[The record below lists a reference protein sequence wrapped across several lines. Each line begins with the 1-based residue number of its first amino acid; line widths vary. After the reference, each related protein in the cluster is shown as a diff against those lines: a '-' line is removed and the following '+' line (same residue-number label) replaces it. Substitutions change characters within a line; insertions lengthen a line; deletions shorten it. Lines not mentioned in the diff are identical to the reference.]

1 MRNQVFKKLFSVLLA
16 LIMVAGLLPAS
27 VLAEGEGNA
36 DSTPAPTEAVQPTES
51 AEPTAPTETET
62 PEVTEVPEPTPEN
75 PAATVEPTQG
85 EPTAEPTDEGIM
97 PANVMPVQANVELQY
112 RIVHLDCGREYFT
125 KDWIIA
131 LINEMADAGYNQL
144 QLAFGNGGF
153 RFYLND
159 MAIGSHSS
167 DEVKNALEAGNAHY
181 NTYGDDENGP
191 NNQEWIT
198 YNPSKN
204 ALTETEMNAIIAHA
218 QSKGIEIVPMLNTPG
233 HMHAVLAAMSELGI
247 SGDLQVSGKPGCLNL
262 ENKAAVSF
270 TKELVNKYVKYFA
283 DNGCNFF
290 NAAMDEYSSWENVF
304 YNYANDII
312 SIITGN
318 NMTPRMFN
326 DALRSNNTI
335 SNSNVQVCY
344 WFYGNDCY
352 PVGQI
357 TQYQLIN
364 ANHDYYYVSTNENWN
379 LYREGYTFVG
389 EYNEDTWINKAKQF
403 NNNTFNYGRGVGTH
417 VNNPVGS
424 MFCIWCNTPGKNTE
438 TQIAQQIRMILRVI
452 GARMQNSEIY
462 SASNELVEGG
472 FKADGTIN
480 VPTNNKTV
488 GNGSGNTTA
497 DNDTVRVTGPNLAA
511 LTAPEHTG
519 EIAGIEAVE
528 GRIMAYDVTP
538 STADNNKYTG
548 EAEVRIKIPA
558 EWDSSKVNAFI
569 VENDGTVNDI
579 TGKTEDGWYV
589 FTAPHFSVMGIY
601 EKAATTEVGGTIEIV
616 AGSTGVITV
625 PGDVTNSVGEI
636 ADETVAKK
644 VEVKSVQQTGKPI
657 SYSATASASISAYT
671 EPKWP
676 YTSYS
681 ESNLIDGNANTYYW
695 SKNPQTVGAYAQVD
709 LGVAIP
715 FDAVRIIPTN
725 NADAKCTADVE
736 VSADGSSWT
745 TIGNYDG
752 TKITILSNTAGNV
765 RYIKVRITEEK
776 ANWWQL
782 AEIQWGSYANGTFTR
797 MAASGSVTTEGK
809 TETQVTIKGIK
820 VDTTTIEI
828 DGKTYTIKVVDATLA
843 EQVLPINLWITNT
856 GVVPTGW
863 GTSYNSVTREGFT
876 YALDTAHTSGGWET
890 FRAIYELKAT
900 EGSIHSAQGA
910 KLSELIPNT
919 GTAYGY
925 RGGNTPEEYNVD
937 IWKCSYNTPE
947 ERQSTD
953 GWTNSSNKGTEFEY
967 IRYWENKWEYYSA
980 TTGKWIEISEV
991 GAGKDD
997 SAKNQVCVWYR
1008 QVTTVTSEVTTE
1020 IVDWGPIKYAAN
1032 QCLLDFAVKYDG
1044 TAGRIPDSFPVTGK
1058 TIGFDIAPTGNETYY
1073 GTDNGVSYR
1082 TVYGIA
1088 GVETAEYEVYMI
1100 TLTPSNDKHTEYI
1113 NNGSTQSSYKY
1124 KGTEKIAWAKTE
1136 ADANSAELYKMPNV
1150 KYGGEPFLESVK
1162 IYKNQGLLVTYYLRA
1177 KETPDSLTVHYAI
1190 QGSETAF
1197 YEYNIAVDRGTTFDS
1212 GIALDHSQDPYVGGP
1227 LLNGRVTNS
1236 NGETI
1241 TVSSNLA
1248 TLQGLEPQYRY
1259 SKYEIVGF
1267 RKDDKNVW
1275 IYYTFTREHTYVI
1288 DFGLPLKIKFSDF
1301 GVTTDAAI
1309 DTVSLWEKE
1318 IVLENKGLYGTAK
1331 VITESTEGKYVLY
1344 TLDKPLD
1351 KNITIPL
1358 YVKFK
1363 QRVDND
1369 NNKPQR
1375 FTANIIPATNVYY
1388 EDSFAKF
1395 YGSDGTQQTVFNPT
1409 SAGDVA
1415 GTWYV
1420 AKDTSA
1426 DNNANAKQALETL
1439 GQADHNPYG
1448 YDPAYNNCTM
1458 FSMGSARKVTVTS
1471 DMVTNWTDTST
1482 WPTAQFTFKGTGFDI
1497 ISLTDNTSGAIF
1509 VDVYKGNS
1517 NSGEK
1522 EKGHVVN
1529 NYYGYTYSEENGWKI
1544 NNNPNAIYQVPVIKV
1559 SGLTYGEH
1567 TVVIKVCYDKIF
1579 DVADGKK
1586 YSFWLDAVRV
1596 YDPAGNTLD
1605 NDYVKDSEV
1614 KPIYVEVRK
1623 AIIGQSNFTADTS
1636 VLANGAVFIDGKSTG
1651 ATLEEYKNFGPN
1663 HEVYLAKGQAIAFR
1677 IVADK
1682 QPTTVQIGVK
1692 LANGSSGE
1700 LTLSGSNAKF
1710 AAYGD
1715 AGESVKLTLN
1725 TATDMYYALNG
1736 ITWTVENGSQKS
1748 NVIVLTN
1755 TGENSIV
1762 SITNV
1767 KCTYASITENTTNAV
1782 TLAISYDDA
1791 LMAVDAVNNAITPV
1805 EPEPEPEPEP
1815 EKTFEPERFEASWSR
1830 NVMQGRKATLTVKTS
1845 EDVEAITVDGQTI
1858 RSYRTRTERMGFG
1871 RRAKRI
1877 TYREFTYSMVAQ
1889 ESADF
1894 SVTAINAEGTESEA
1908 ITARLTVKTRP
1919 NSMRD
1924 MWDWFKGWF

>member
-51 AEPTAPTETET
+51 AEPTEPTKTET

-112 RIVHLDCGREYFT
+112 RIVHLDCGRKYFS

-131 LINEMADAGYNQL
+131 LMYEAKAAGYNQV
-144 QLAFGNGGF
+144 QLAFGNKGL
-153 RFYLND
+153 RFLLDD
-159 MAIGSHSS
+159 MS
-167 DEVKNALEAGNAHY
+167 V
-181 NTYGDDENGP
+181 NTYEKQAVTDAIKEGNKAY
-191 NNQEWIT
+191 
-198 YNPSKN
+198 YNAGEKN
-204 ALTETEMNAIIAHA
+204 ELTEAEMDEIFVAADKI
-218 QSKGIEIVPMLNTPG
+218 GIEIVPLFNTPF
-233 HMHAVLAAMSELGI
+233 HMEAVITAM
-247 SGDLQVSGKPGCLNL
+247 GKLNITNAYYGRNKACLNL
-262 ENKAAVSF
+262 SNDYATAFVKA
-270 TKELVNKYVKYFA
+270 LMQKYITYFRGKGCKYF
-283 DNGCNFF
+283 NFG
-290 NAAMDEYSSWENVF
+290 ADEYVGGWNDTF
-304 YNYANDII
+304 YNYANDVAKMI
-312 SIITGN
+312 SEAG
-318 NMTPRMFN
+318 MTARAFN
-326 DALRSNNTI
+326 DSFRYNSNTYI
-335 SNSNVQVCY
+335 SNEYLKDVCY
-344 WFYGNDCY
+344 WYTGYSGNLYSGAKTIADSGY
-352 PVGQI
+352 N
-357 TQYQLIN
+357 LIN
-364 ANHDYYYVSTNENWN
+364 TNKDYYYVLDSSKSSEYKLSSGNYNNGNNSWENYAGGFSNTTYNNWN
-379 LYREGYTFVG
+379 TAVGNGNYTA
-389 EYNEDTWINKAKQF
+389 TPA
-403 NNNTFNYGRGVGTH
+403 
-417 VNNPVGS
+417 GS
-424 MFCIWCNTPGKNTE
+424 MFCIWCDEPGQGTE
-438 TQIAQQIRMILRVI
+438 TEVAQQIRMILRVI
-452 GARMQNSEIY
+452 GARMQNKNDY
-462 SASNELVEGG
+462 SASDVLVEGG

-625 PGDVTNSVGEI
+625 PGDVTNNVGEI
-636 ADETVAKK
+636 ENDTVATKVK
-644 VEVKSVQQTGKPI
+644 VEKVQQTGETI
-657 SYSATASASISAYT
+657 SYSATASTDAGVNGNYVV
-671 EPKWP
+671 
-676 YTSYS
+676 
-681 ESNLIDGNANTYYW
+681 SNLIDGKLNTKYY
-695 SKNPQTVGAYAQVD
+695 SGGPQTVGQYVQIDIGA
-709 LGVAIP
+709 AIQ
-715 FDAVRIIPTN
+715 FDAVCVSTPSDMSNQPNDYCTN
-725 NADAKCTADVE
+725 ANVM
-736 VSADGSSWT
+736 VSVDGENWTTLGQYTGSSNNKT
-745 TIGNYDG
+745 QTY
-752 TKITILSNTAGNV
+752 TNTLEKV
-765 RYIKVRITEEK
+765 RYIRVQITTAK
-776 ANWWQL
+776 NNWWQL
-782 AEIQWGSYANGTFTR
+782 AEIQWGSYANGKFTR

-809 TETQVTIKGIK
+809 TETQVTIKGIAAGE
-820 VDTTTIEI
+820 TTIEI
-828 DGKTYTIKVVDATLA
+828 DGKIYTIKVVDATLA

-856 GVVPTGW
+856 GVVPDGW
-863 GTSYNSVTREGFT
+863 GTSYEKVTREGFT

-900 EGSIHSAQGA
+900 EGSIHSEQGA
-910 KLSELIPNT
+910 KLSELIPNK
-919 GTAYGY
+919 GIAYGY
-925 RGGNTPEEYNVD
+925 RGSNTPEEYNVD
-937 IWKCSYNTPE
+937 IWKCSYNASA

-967 IRYWENKWEYYSA
+967 IRYWETKWEYYSA
-980 TTGKWIEISEV
+980 TNGQWIEITNV
-991 GAGKDD
+991 GAGKND
-997 SAKNQVCVWYR
+997 SGKNQVCVWYR

-1020 IVDWGPIKYAAN
+1020 IVDWGPIKYGAN

-1177 KETPDSLTVHYAI
+1177 KETTESLSVHYAI
-1190 QGSETAF
+1190 DGTNVEF
-1197 YEYNIAVDRGTTFDS
+1197 HKYNIIVKANADGTYPTFDENI
-1212 GIALDHSQDPYVGGP
+1212 GLNQTNKKGPLDHGTIV
-1227 LLNGRVTNS
+1227 NS
-1236 NGETI
+1236 NNVTI
-1241 TVSSNLA
+1241 TVSSDLS
-1248 TLQGLEPQYRY
+1248 TLNNLEPQYRY
-1259 SKYEIVGF
+1259 SDYDVERSE
-1267 RKDDKNVW
+1267 RKDPKNVW
-1275 IYYTFTREHTYVI
+1275 IYYTFKREHTYVI

-1301 GVTTDAAI
+1301 GVTDDEAI

-1318 IVLENKGLYGTAK
+1318 KVHENKGLYGTAK
-1331 VITESTEGKYVLY
+1331 VITGSTEGKYVLY

-1395 YGSDGTQQTVFNPT
+1395 TNGSYNGGAIAWED
-1409 SAGDVA
+1409 A
-1415 GTWYV
+1415 GT
-1420 AKDTSA
+1420 KPQETPT
-1426 DNNANAKQALETL
+1426 QALEAL
-1439 GQADHNPYG
+1439 GTKENVYG
-1448 YDPAYNNCTM
+1448 YDPAYQNSTM
-1458 FSMGSARKVTVTS
+1458 FSMGSARKVTVTN
-1471 DMVTNWTDTST
+1471 DMAKDGVV

-1509 VDVYKGNS
+1509 VDVTRKVN
-1517 NSGEK
+1517 GEEVK
-1522 EKGHVVN
+1522 ERSVFVD
-1529 NYYGYTYSEENGWKI
+1529 NYYGYSYENGTWKAEPD
-1544 NNNPNAIYQVPVIKV
+1544 NPNAIYQVPVIKV
-1559 SGLTYGEH
+1559 SGLDYDEH
-1567 TVVIKVCYDKIF
+1567 KVVIKVAYNTFF
-1579 DVADGKK
+1579 DDANAGS

-1605 NDYVKDSEV
+1605 NDYVKDREV

-1623 AIIGQSNFTADTS
+1623 ALIKQGSFTGGNENIA
-1636 VLANGAVFIDGKSTG
+1636 GAVFIDGKADG
-1651 ATLEEYKNFGPN
+1651 ATIDDYKNFGPN
-1663 HEVYLAKGQAIAFR
+1663 HEVYLAGNQAIAFR
-1677 IVADK
+1677 IVANRE
-1682 QPTTVQIGVK
+1682 PATVQIGVK
-1692 LANGSSGE
+1692 LANGSNG
-1700 LTLSGSNAKF
+1700 TLKIGGGNEVKF
-1710 AAYGD
+1710 AAYSNVNASD
-1715 AGESVKLTLN
+1715 TLTLS
-1725 TATDMYYALNG
+1725 TATDMYYALDG
-1736 ITWTVENGSQKS
+1736 ITWTEKNGSQES

-1755 TGENSIV
+1755 TGDNSIV

-1791 LMAVDAVNNAITPV
+1791 LMAVDAVNSAITPV
-1805 EPEPEPEPEP
+1805 EPEPEPEP

-1858 RSYRTRTERMGFG
+1858 RSYRTRTERVGFG

-1889 ESADF
+1889 ETADF

-1919 NSMRD
+1919 NSLRD

>member
-233 HMHAVLAAMSELGI
+233 HMHAVLAAMSKLGI
-247 SGDLQVSGKPGCLNL
+247 SGNLQVSGKPGCLNL
-262 ENKAAVSF
+262 ENTVAVSF
-270 TKELVNKYVKYFA
+270 TKELVSKYVKYFA

-304 YNYANDII
+304 YNYANEII
-312 SIITGN
+312 SIITKY

-326 DALRSNNTI
+326 DALRRNNTI

-344 WFYGNDCY
+344 WFYGNNCY
-352 PVGQI
+352 PVDDI

-403 NNNTFNYGRGVGTH
+403 NNNTFNYGSGVGTT

-452 GARMQNSEIY
+452 GARMQNSDIY
-462 SASNELVEGG
+462 SAPNELVEGG

-511 LTAPEHTG
+511 LKCETTTVTIQGAAEG
-519 EIAGIEAVE
+519 KIA
-528 GRIMAYDVTP
+528 AYDVTP
-538 STADNNKYTG
+538 STADNNKYIG
-548 EAEVRIKIPA
+548 EAEVRIKIP
-558 EWDSSKVNAFI
+558 EGWDKTKVKAFI
-569 VENDGTVNDI
+569 VEDGTAKDI
-579 TGKTEDGWYV
+579 DGTATEDGWYV

-601 EKAATTEVGGTIEIV
+601 EKAATTEVGGTIEITK
-616 AGSTGVITV
+616 GSTGVITV

-636 ADETVAKK
+636 ADKTVAEK
-644 VEVKSVQQTGKPI
+644 VEVKPVQQTGETI
-657 SYSATASASISAYT
+657 SYSATASTDAGVNGNYVV
-671 EPKWP
+671 
-676 YTSYS
+676 
-681 ESNLIDGNANTYYW
+681 SNLIDGELNTKYYSGGSQKVGQHVQIDIGAAIQFDTVLVSTPSDSNMNGYTSDYCTNANVMV
-695 SKNPQTVGAYAQVD
+695 SVD
-709 LGVAIP
+709 GENWTTLGQY
-715 FDAVRIIPTN
+715 T
-725 NADAKCTADVE
+725 
-736 VSADGSSWT
+736 GSSNNKT
-745 TIGNYDG
+745 QTYTNSLE
-752 TKITILSNTAGNV
+752 KV
-765 RYIKVRITEEK
+765 RYIRVQITTAK
-776 ANWWQL
+776 NNWWQL
-782 AEIQWGSYANGTFTR
+782 AEIQWGSYANGKFTR

-809 TETQVTIKGIK
+809 TETQVTIKGIAGGE
-820 VDTTTIEI
+820 TTIKI

-843 EQVLPINLWITNT
+843 QQVLPINLWITNT
-856 GVVPTGW
+856 GVVPDGW
-863 GTSYNSVTREGFT
+863 GTSYNNVTREGFT
-876 YALDTAHTSGGWET
+876 YGLDTQHTNNGWET

-900 EGSIHSAQGA
+900 EDSIHSEQGV
-910 KLSELIPNT
+910 KLSELIPNK
-919 GTAYGY
+919 GKAYGY
-925 RGGNTPEEYNVD
+925 RGSNTPEEYNVD
-937 IWKCSYNTPE
+937 IWKCSYNASA

-967 IRYWENKWEYYSA
+967 IRYWDNKWEYCSA
-980 TTGKWIEISEV
+980 KTGEWTEVGEV

-997 SAKNQVCVWYR
+997 SGKNQVCVWYR

-1044 TAGRIPDSFPVTGK
+1044 TANRIPNSFPVTGK
-1058 TIGFDIAPTGNETYY
+1058 TIGFDIAPIDNVTYY
-1073 GTDNGVSYR
+1073 GTDNGAIYR

-1088 GVETAEYEVYMI
+1088 GVETSNYEVYMI
-1100 TLTPSNDKHTEYI
+1100 TLTPSNDNHSVYI
-1113 NNGSTQSSYKY
+1113 NKNSTLTSYNY
-1124 KGTEKIAWAKTE
+1124 DGTEKIAWAKTE

-1162 IYKNQGLLVTYYLRA
+1162 IYQYQGLLVTYYLRA
-1177 KETPDSLTVHYAI
+1177 KETTDSLTVHYAI
-1190 QGSETAF
+1190 DGTNVEF
-1197 YEYNIAVDRGTTFDS
+1197 HKYNIIVKANADGTYPTFDENI
-1212 GIALDHSQDPYVGGP
+1212 GLNKTNPKGP
-1227 LLNGRVTNS
+1227 LDNGTIVNS
-1236 NGETI
+1236 TDVTI
-1241 TVSSNLA
+1241 TVSSDLS
-1248 TLQGLEPQYRY
+1248 TLNNLEPQYRY
-1259 SKYEIVGF
+1259 SDYDVKRSWRE
-1267 RKDDKNVW
+1267 DDKNVW
-1275 IYYTFTREHTYVI
+1275 IYYTFKREHTYVI

-1301 GVTTDAAI
+1301 GVTNDEAI
-1309 DTVSLWEKE
+1309 GTVSLWEKE
-1318 IVLENKGLYGTAK
+1318 TVLENKGLYGTAK
-1331 VITESTEGKYVLY
+1331 VITGSTEGKYVLY

-1358 YVKFK
+1358 YVKFSQK
-1363 QRVDND
+1363 GDND
-1369 NNKPQR
+1369 KPQL

-1426 DNNANAKQALETL
+1426 DNNANANQALEAL
-1439 GQADHNPYG
+1439 GQENHNPYG
-1448 YDPAYNNCTM
+1448 YDPAYDSCTM

-1471 DMVTNWTDTST
+1471 DMAKDGVV

-1509 VDVYKGNS
+1509 VDVYKG
-1517 NSGEK
+1517 K
-1522 EKGHVVN
+1522 EATGNRFKSYMVD
-1529 NYYGYTYSEENGWKI
+1529 NYYGYKYENGAWVVDK
-1544 NNNPNAIYQVPVIKV
+1544 NASNALYQIPVMRMRDL
-1559 SGLTYGEH
+1559 GGYGEYTAVV
-1567 TVVIKVCYDKIF
+1567 TVFYDRAF
-1579 DVADGKK
+1579 DHADRKS
-1586 YSFWLDAVRV
+1586 YNFWLDAVRV
-1596 YDPAGNTLD
+1596 YDPMGESVNTGNTYGQDGEAYPQYIKLR
-1605 NDYVKDSEV
+1605 SEL
-1614 KPIYVEVRK
+1614 KELNSD
-1623 AIIGQSNFTADTS
+1623 GTAS
-1636 VLANGAVFIDGKSTG
+1636 SGALFIDGKGNANIS
-1651 ATLEEYKNFGPN
+1651 EYSNYGPN
-1663 HEVYLAKGQAIAFR
+1663 NEVYLANGQAITFMLTGNDLSKIA
-1677 IVADK
+1677 
-1682 QPTTVQIGVK
+1682 TVQIGAK
-1692 LANGSSGE
+1692 SPNSNGTKNANMVIGNI
-1700 LTLSGSNAKF
+1700 TQN
-1710 AAYGD
+1710 
-1715 AGESVKLTLN
+1715 LN
-1725 TATDMYYALNG
+1725 TATEMYYDITTAAVKNG
-1736 ITWTVENGSQKS
+1736 NAELVTI
-1748 NVIVLTN
+1748 TN
-1755 TGENSIV
+1755 TGEAILSLTNLKITYTDGNQTV
-1762 SITNV
+1762 SLGEVRAEQQTQ
-1767 KCTYASITENTTNAV
+1767 AV
-1782 TLAISYDDA
+1782 QVVRA
-1791 LMAVDAVNNAITPV
+1791 LFAPAPV
-1805 EPEPEPEPEP
+1805 EPEPEPEP

-1858 RSYRTRTERMGFG
+1858 RSYRTRTERVGFG